1 MLQVVLNKGIVLQV
15 SLNGVKFDHRIGDRR
30 SCRKHCPT
38 PTGQFVQIP
47 AFHKKVT
54 GLHCFGLGDAA
65 YIPHLSKEKQILIV
79 VALID
84 KESVYTQLLK
94 GHCIILFGLIVE
106 LIELLLDRFL
116 CALQLF
122 YGEVISTVLFQFR
135 NALRYLIKLLFED
148 RPLPF
153 NGHRYFL
160 ELRMPDNDGIV
171 IAGGNSAA
179 ELFAVLGFKVFL
191 RCHQNIG

>member
-1 MLQVVLNKGIVLQV
+1 M
-15 SLNGVKFDHRIGDRR
+15 
-30 SCRKHCPT
+30 
-38 PTGQFVQIP
+38 
-47 AFHKKVT
+47 
-54 GLHCFGLGDAA
+54 
-65 YIPHLSKEKQILIV
+65 
-79 VALID
+79 ALINE
-84 KESVYTQLLK
+84 KPVHTQLLK
-94 GHCIILFGLIVE
+94 GYGIVLFGLVVE

-135 NALRYLIKLLFED
+135 NALRYLIKLLYED

-179 ELFAVLGFKVFL
+179 ELFTVLGFKVFL